1 MGMLLQRNR
10 ERRTQEVEEVVSDI
24 QPKEVT
30 TSEVEAADEI
40 VSDSQT
46 KEVPTSEVE
55 ETDEKPK
62 RKQRAKKA

>member
-10 ERRTQEVEEVVSDI
+10 ERQTSEVEEVVSDI

-30 TSEVEAADEI
+30 TSEVE
-40 VSDSQT
+40 
-46 KEVPTSEVE
+46 

-62 RKQRAKKA
+62 RKPRAKKE

>member
-10 ERRTQEVEEVVSDI
+10 KRRTQDIEDIEDIEEVDETDNIIAGS

-30 TSEVEAADEI
+30 TSEI
-40 VSDSQT
+40 
-46 KEVPTSEVE
+46 E

-62 RKQRAKKA
+62 RKPRAKKA

>member
-24 QPKEVT
+24 QSKEVT
-30 TSEVEAADEI
+30 
-40 VSDSQT
+40 
-46 KEVPTSEVE
+46 TSEVE

-62 RKQRAKKA
+62 RKPRAKKA

>member
-10 ERRTQEVEEVVSDI
+10 ERQTSEVEEVVSDI

-30 TSEVEAADEI
+30 TSEVE
-40 VSDSQT
+40 
-46 KEVPTSEVE
+46 K
-55 ETDEKPK
+55 TDEKPK

>member
-10 ERRTQEVEEVVSDI
+10 ERRTQEAEEVVSDI

-30 TSEVEAADEI
+30 TSEVE
-40 VSDSQT
+40 
-46 KEVPTSEVE
+46 

-62 RKQRAKKA
+62 RNPRAKKA

>member
-10 ERRTQEVEEVVSDI
+10 KRRTQEVEEVVSDV

-30 TSEVEAADEI
+30 
-40 VSDSQT
+40 
-46 KEVPTSEVE
+46 TSEVE

-62 RKQRAKKA
+62 RKPRAKKA